1 MPAEVDLSGLSVERA
16 RFALGRLREAVAA
29 RKAGGEGAP
38 DFRSR
43 PRAEEQGG
51 LNGGVLKGGMRR
63 RACCSKSPACGPKFC
78 IFAGG

>member
-1 MPAEVDLSGLSVERA
+1 VPAEVDLSGLSVERA

-43 PRAEEQGG
+43 PRAAERW
-51 LNGGVLKGGMRR
+51 VVRT
-63 RACCSKSPACGPKFC
+63 AAF
-78 IFAGG
+78 